1 MQEQALG
8 PAPAV
13 TLKAIGHGR
22 KLPLNEMGVTTL
34 IICLARETS
43 DKASSVVEPVRERW
57 PLASDV
63 TIINMA
69 DGRPFPKLIRKIAE
83 QIMKSSYNNAVENLQ
98 EGRKPEDY
106 ILIAPD
112 WDGSVLKP
120 LGLEDLTKEIAV
132 AVINKQGDLV
142 GVYQG
147 PDCPAQAVALL
158 ERAM

>member
-22 KLPLNEMGVTTL
+22 KLTLNQMGVTTL

-43 DKASSVVEPVRERW
+43 ARARDVVTPVRDRW

-69 DGRPFPKLIRKIAE
+69 DGRAFPKLIRKVAE
-83 QIMKSSYNNAVENLQ
+83 QIMKSSYNDAVSNL
-98 EGRKPEDY
+98 EPGRAPEDY
-106 ILIAPD
+106 VLIAPD
-112 WDGSVLKP
+112 WDGAVLKP
-120 LGLEDLTKEIAV
+120 LGLTDLTKEIAV
-132 AVINKQGDLV
+132 AVISKSGDLV

-158 ERAM
+158 ERAL